1 MWKTTLKL
9 LAQVIIARFLRNRMQ
24 QTEDHM
30 ISDTQNNF
38 NAVKKSLT
46 ALIENHAV
54 LFKNQINEDINRVFN
69 SFLGLLFIF
78 FALLCSGL
86 TALMWLFATAWDS
99 QNRHIILGTTMI
111 LPIIIA
117 IGVFILIRLNWK
129 KQPLFAKSMVQIEND
144 WHVFKNGL
152 DGTAD
157 TSDEANR

>member
-54 LFKNQINEDINRVFN
+54 LFKNQINEDINRVFK
-69 SFLGLLFIF
+69 SLLGLLFIF
-78 FALLCSGL
+78 LTLLCSGL
-86 TALMWLFATAWDS
+86 TALMWLFATAWNS
-99 QNRHIILGTTMI
+99 PNRHIILGTTMI

-117 IGVFILIRLNWK
+117 ICVFIVIRLNWK

-157 TSDEANR
+157 TSNEANR